1 MRIVTLAL
9 LITGC
14 SSAQLETTSDSGVAM
29 ADLKPNADGL
39 TDGLTDARSPRR
51 DGARQPEG
59 DFAGAFADGAIPD
72 TVSPQDGA
80 RGDGNASDSSGE
92 LDGQSALPPA
102 WSASCGQRGG
112 FQVTTLSSM
121 MGSPTLASNESDS
134 HVLFMLGSYLGLFHW
149 HQDATGAVTTHTNKL
164 GVNVGLNPFATL
176 DQSGLLHASA
186 FNNDGLI
193 YLHRAANGTW
203 SHELLHRATLYK
215 SSSAIAVDQ
224 SGEVVILMPERRAP
238 FRILMFSKKA
248 GSASWKHQTFAS
260 SDSPAFVAL
269 ATSATRDTVYASYR
283 KLDSA
288 AKTQSVHFAIR
299 DTTGAFRHET
309 VYQQHTLSATSLYDA
324 PLAVDKRGG
333 VHMAIGH
340 WSFEGLPTSQ
350 PDIWDTRYRGGLR
363 YAYRAPSGGWLT
375 SDVEPMA
382 QATKKGV
389 PGPWRSE
396 PEDWTG
402 AVYFMSPSI
411 TVDPGL
417 RPHISYTGVGT
428 TELRFASQQANGG
441 WRKHVVTKM
450 AYVNDFLNYRDSDFH
465 IDATGRIEMII
476 RDDVI
481 NPANGMPNLTFARR
495 ATACLADPKLQ

>member
-1 MRIVTLAL
+1 M
-9 LITGC
+9 G
-14 SSAQLETTSDSGVAM
+14 
-29 ADLKPNADGL
+29 PY
-39 TDGLTDARSPRR
+39 
-51 DGARQPEG
+51 
-59 DFAGAFADGAIPD
+59 PD

-309 VYQQHTLSATSLYDA
+309 VYQQHTLSATPSDHTRSPWPLTNVPSAAVPSAAVPSAAVPSAAVPACTRDPSPDGRARAGTISLGTGTISLGTGTIGPSSPRGNFVTQ
-324 PLAVDKRGG
+324 PLAQ
-333 VHMAIGH
+333 HQA
-340 WSFEGLPTSQ
+340 SALPVQ
-350 PDIWDTRYRGGLR
+350 RCP
-363 YAYRAPSGGWLT
+363 
-375 SDVEPMA
+375 
-382 QATKKGV
+382 
-389 PGPWRSE
+389 
-396 PEDWTG
+396 
-402 AVYFMSPSI
+402 
-411 TVDPGL
+411 
-417 RPHISYTGVGT
+417 
-428 TELRFASQQANGG
+428 
-441 WRKHVVTKM
+441 
-450 AYVNDFLNYRDSDFH
+450 
-465 IDATGRIEMII
+465 
-476 RDDVI
+476 
-481 NPANGMPNLTFARR
+481 TFPRQS
-495 ATACLADPKLQ
+495 LG